1 MEVMEYKTKKQ
12 EGGMRSAAGDFP
24 AAGEA
29 VLFLLYALISFLC
42 AFFRI
47 LINTDEMWNFAFGE
61 NIAEGLLPYRD
72 FNYLQTPFSAL
83 VNALLFKVFGG
94 HILVMRLG
102 GAVLFTA
109 MAVIL
114 YRNARVLGAGRLLAS
129 LPGFA
134 LILIFSSNIFFE
146 YAGFCLCVLLA
157 VMGMDLKAASVICSP
172 EISISG
178 ERADY
183 SQWTSSSA
191 KGRNISGEDE
201 SVRKARRWLSPAW
214 QILPGILG
222 GLAMLSKQTY
232 GTFIAAASWVC
243 VPLIIA
249 SGGRKAKE
257 AVRLTFFRMLGSS
270 IPCFVFLFYLLGSGT
285 FSDFWEM
292 CFLGIRT
299 FSSRYR
305 YLSMMRENAGLFI
318 AGMAFPAALAAGAV
332 FAVLLWR
339 QAPGKREGRCQ
350 AVQMIVILIYTIFGC
365 INMVPLANVYHFE
378 TCSIPALLII
388 ELLLAAAFRGK
399 APAGSLK
406 AKAEKGVRLLSW
418 IAILA
423 ELIFLLVYNP
433 IDVGLHF
440 RLQTD
445 IPCFEYTFISEEFSA
460 EIRQVIDFIKAERK
474 QGNEVYVL
482 DNCAGYYLRPLGIYH
497 KYLDMFL
504 LGNLGLKTPQEC
516 LQETLLPGTVY
527 LLPDKTRKNTQYPR
541 SAVESFRKGLKP
553 DGVLGSY
560 EIYRR

>member
-1 MEVMEYKTKKQ
+1 MEVMGYKTKKQ
-12 EGGMRSAAGDFP
+12 EGGKRSAAGGFP

-29 VLFLLYALISFLC
+29 VLLLLYALNSFFC

-47 LINTDEMWNFAFGE
+47 LINTDELWNFAFGE
-61 NIAEGLLPYRD
+61 NIALGLLPYRD

-102 GAVLFTA
+102 GALLFTA
-109 MAVIL
+109 MAMIL
-114 YRNARVLGAGRLLAS
+114 YQNARAVGAGRLLAS

-146 YAGFCLCVLLA
+146 YAGFCLFVLLLL
-157 VMGMDLKAASVICSP
+157 MKTDLQAAAALGRIRLHSNE
-172 EISISG
+172 EILDDPAG
-178 ERADY
+178 
-183 SQWTSSSA
+183 
-191 KGRNISGEDE
+191 K
-201 SVRKARRWLSPAW
+201 KLRWLTPGC
-214 QILPGILG
+214 QILAGILG

-232 GTFIAAASWVC
+232 GTFIAAASWIC
-243 VPLIIA
+243 VPLIAA

-257 AVRLTFFRMLGSS
+257 TVRLTFFRVLGSS
-270 IPCFVFLFYLLGSGT
+270 IPCFIFLFYLIGSRT

-299 FSSRYR
+299 FSARYR

-318 AGMAFPAALAAGAV
+318 AGMAFPAALAAGAA
-332 FAVLLWR
+332 FAIMRWR
-339 QAPGKREGRCQ
+339 KPSQKGVQRYR
-350 AVQMIVILIYTIFGC
+350 AVQMIVILLYTIFGC
-365 INMVPLANVYHFE
+365 INLVPLANVYHFQ
-378 TCSIPALLII
+378 TCTIPALLII
-388 ELLLAAAFRGK
+388 ELLAADALRGK
-399 APAGSLK
+399 AAAGSLK
-406 AKAEKGVRLLSW
+406 ARAGKIIPVLAR

-423 ELIFLLVYNP
+423 ELVFLLVYNP
-433 IDVGLHF
+433 IDVGIHF
-440 RLQTD
+440 RLHTD

-460 EIRQVIDFIKAERK
+460 EIRQLTGFIETERR

-516 LQETLLPGTVY
+516 LQESLSDRAVY

-541 SAVESFRKGLKP
+541 KAVEAFRKELKP